1 MTKLDFFPFF
11 QCPKQCLVFL
21 IMSIDG
27 FLHWHNQVNSIA
39 VKLNRANVLLLIK
52 IRNYVNMKTL
62 RNNYFALFVS
72 HLCYS
77 CIVWTQNINTVRRL
91 TILQKKAL
99 QIMNFKD
106 QLFHPSLLFSSKNS
120 LKFDDK
126 ITFENILFVSK
137 SINKQALT
145 NLILSNVHSHTHVSH
160 YFVH

>member
-1 MTKLDFFPFF
+1 
-11 QCPKQCLVFL
+11 
-21 IMSIDG
+21 MSIDG
-27 FLHWHNQVNSIA
+27 FLRWHNQVNSIA

-52 IRNYVNMKTL
+52 IRTYVNMKTL
-62 RNNYFALFVS
+62 WNNYFALFVS

-106 QLFHPSLLFSSKNS
+106 QLFHPSLLFSSKNI

>member
-1 MTKLDFFPFF
+1 
-11 QCPKQCLVFL
+11 
-21 IMSIDG
+21 MSIDG
-27 FLHWHNQVNSIA
+27 FLRWHNQVNSIA

-62 RNNYFALFVS
+62 WNNYFALFVS

-91 TILQKKAL
+91 TILQEKAL

-106 QLFHPSLLFSSKNS
+106 QLFHPCLLFSSKNI